1 VTETH
6 ASAEELAAYIDG
18 KVGPDE
24 WNRLVT
30 HLATCEACFRDL
42 VAIMKLMKPDPDAA
56 PR

>member
-1 VTETH
+1 MTETH

-24 WNRLVT
+24 WNRLVA